1 MGFTQA
7 FVAGSQLAEQQS
19 AFEAQVTP
27 ASLQFGVPPLPPLP
41 ALPPLPPLPALPPL
55 PSCEVSEDASFLGV
69 FEPSSSSL
77 PQPGGPRAVPAKRVM
92 TASPVMM
99 RARADIP

>member
-27 ASLQFGVPPLPPLP
+27 ASLQFGV
-41 ALPPLPPLPALPPL
+41 PPLPPLPALPPL